1 MLVLSAYGVCWR
13 YFVLA
18 AVTLTYVTFPYV
30 SRQQTA
36 FVAAQPSL
44 QIVDSTRSTVPVDRR
59 TAMLSDIVRT
69 YADAMYV
76 ATTLRL
82 PEQAPPSRE
91 SDHVAHRAESGRVPL
106 LDRLVG

>member
-1 MLVLSAYGVCWR
+1 
-13 YFVLA
+13 
-18 AVTLTYVTFPYV
+18 
-30 SRQQTA
+30 
-36 FVAAQPSL
+36 
-44 QIVDSTRSTVPVDRR
+44 
-59 TAMLSDIVRT
+59 MLSDIVRT

-106 LDRLVG
+106 LDRLVGWLARWPRRGSAAVPAAFIHGPHA